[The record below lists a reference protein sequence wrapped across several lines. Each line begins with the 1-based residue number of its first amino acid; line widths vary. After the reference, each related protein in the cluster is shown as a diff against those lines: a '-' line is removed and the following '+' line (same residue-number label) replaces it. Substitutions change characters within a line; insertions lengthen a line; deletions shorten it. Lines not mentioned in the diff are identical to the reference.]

1 MAQTNGNGD
10 RPSPI
15 SKQVHWKLLYRN
27 PEGNGNGNGNGNRPP
42 VSTPRL
48 TQKLIERKSLILER
62 EGRS

>member
-27 PEGNGNGNGNGNRPP
+27 PEGNGNRPP

-48 TQKLIERKSLILER
+48 TQKVIEKKSLILER